1 MKEFFED
8 QRKGKFEFTE
18 KGLKAKKLPELKK
31 IMEENGIKIN
41 VKDKKDDLIKKIL
54 AHLKKSRSSSSKQPG
69 KFEFTEQEGETST
82 PPSGGG
88 SGSASSGGGTP
99 SSYPQVSKWESGRT
113 MGKTYGGPGYKWES
127 GRTMGKTYGG
137 SNYKWFTGL
146 KRGKA
151 NQAKES

>member
-1 MKEFFED
+1 M
-8 QRKGKFEFTE
+8 
-18 KGLKAKKLPELKK
+18 
-31 IMEENGIKIN
+31 
-41 VKDKKDDLIKKIL
+41 IL
-54 AHLKKSRSSSSKQPG
+54 DVNSIIRILSDTSKQG

-82 PPSGGG
+82 PP
-88 SGSASSGGGTP
+88 SGGGTP